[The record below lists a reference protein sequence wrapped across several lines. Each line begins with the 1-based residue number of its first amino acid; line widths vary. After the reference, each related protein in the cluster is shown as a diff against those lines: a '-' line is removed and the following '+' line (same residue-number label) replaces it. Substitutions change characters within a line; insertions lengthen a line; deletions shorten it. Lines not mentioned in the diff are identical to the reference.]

1 MPKPLPPP
9 DPNLSHVNW
18 ISFARG
24 GRTEP
29 VSKSEETPVAGNQP
43 GAAEEGFSILL
54 SALRRSQTGLAA
66 QSRVSGVAPPAR
78 KTEAKGER

>member
-1 MPKPLPPP
+1 MPKQLPAP

-29 VSKSEETPVAGNQP
+29 VGKSEETPAAGKQP
-43 GAAEEGFSILL
+43 GTVEEGFSILL

-66 QSRVSGVAPPAR
+66 QTRVGGVVSPAQ
-78 KTEAKGER
+78 KKEAKGER

>member
-1 MPKPLPPP
+1 MPKQLPAP

-29 VSKSEETPVAGNQP
+29 AGKSEETPVTGSLP

-66 QSRVSGVAPPAR
+66 QTRIGGVASPAQ